1 MKFIKIAKPV
11 KEKYI
16 LEWWPYERYE
26 ETKRKKATFTA
37 SNDEEACE
45 KVFERLYGYTIN
57 DEYSYPENLQA
68 YKDFFDNVDVGG
80 DHAVVKIY
88 TSSGRVVYDSGLDE
102 DDEED
107 WDE

>member
-26 ETKRKKATFTA
+26 ETRRKKATFTA
-37 SNDEEACE
+37 SSDEEACE
-45 KVFERLYGYTIN
+45 KVFERLYGWN
-57 DEYSYPENLQA
+57 SNNNYPENLQA
-68 YKDFFDNVDVGG
+68 YKDFFDSVDIGG

-102 DDEED
+102 EDEED
-107 WDE
+107 WDD